1 MKTAKRKIILTA
13 ITVIIVCATYFL
25 LRLWDDTAVR
35 NDLIDYVNNK
45 IPRAH
50 QLERQA
56 MDYSGSLTGGNYI
69 DDETLFNKLKADIIP
84 VYKSFID
91 ELESIK
97 LKTKKVENI
106 NRLYIEAASAQY
118 DAFVAMR
125 DALEKKDGEGLKAA
139 KNKLDE
145 NRLLFDKMRT
155 KLAKLAKKEN
165 VRIKKAETKN

>member
-1 MKTAKRKIILTA
+1 
-13 ITVIIVCATYFL
+13 
-25 LRLWDDTAVR
+25 
-35 NDLIDYVNNK
+35 
-45 IPRAH
+45 
-50 QLERQA
+50 
-56 MDYSGSLTGGNYI
+56 MDYYDSLTGGNYI

-91 ELESIK
+91 ERESIK
-97 LKTKKVENI
+97 PKTKKVENI

-125 DALEKKDGEGLKAA
+125 DALKKKDGEGLKAA
-139 KNKLDE
+139 KNKFVE